1 MFKKRKKIYSPTNLI
16 TQWSTKSL
24 NAEQFRTIR
33 TNIQFTS
40 VGREIHSLVVTS
52 SEAGEGKSTISANI
66 AVVFAQQG
74 KKVLFVDADLR
85 KPTIH
90 YTYDVPNVIGLTNV
104 LTQSIEVN
112 DAILKTNID
121 NLFVLTSGPIAP
133 NPAELLGSPFMMT
146 FIQDC
151 KRDFDIVI
159 FDTPPLLTV
168 TDAQILANMCDGS
181 VLVVSS
187 SRSNIDKTLKAKE
200 ILQSSASTLLGAVL
214 NNKKKKEEHRS
225 YYYNNV

>member
-214 NNKKKKEEHRS
+214 NNKKKEGGAS
-225 YYYNNV
+225 